1 MLKVMEQRLQYL
13 DLYTD
18 ALLKCSDS
26 TTVAHVCAFLKT
38 LFTGVR
44 LSVSLYVTFG
54 SKIRGR
60 KPRTGNQQAQMA
72 LDPGLPSMPVRACSH
87 RLQYKSLLISVMR
100 QRSSQRAN
108 VCRKCHSHASACA
121 LQKIPPCVSEHLPLP
136 ALCPCDPL

>member
-38 LFTGVR
+38 LFTGVS
-44 LSVSLYVTFG
+44 LSVSLYVALG

-60 KPRTGNQQAQMA
+60 KPRTGDQQAQMA
-72 LDPGLPSMPVRACSH
+72 LDPGLPSMPVWACS
-87 RLQYKSLLISVMR
+87 LTAV
-100 QRSSQRAN
+100 
-108 VCRKCHSHASACA
+108 
-121 LQKIPPCVSEHLPLP
+121 
-136 ALCPCDPL
+136 